1 VQRSETALADA
12 QLAPRDKNLPNTLL
26 LDEEVNMKLTE
37 IDMRSSFEVLSGT
50 DRSQAVTMVLQPG
63 TSTGG
68 PNNRHERSDQWLLV
82 TSGRGKAIVEGEEH
96 ELHEGSL
103 LLIEA
108 REAHEIAN
116 DGESPLETLNFY
128 APPVY

>member
-1 VQRSETALADA
+1 LEVAQRA
-12 QLAPRDKNLPNTLL
+12 RRGKNLANTLL
-26 LDEEVNMKLTE
+26 LDEEVNVKLTE

-50 DRSQAVTMVLQPG
+50 DRSQAATMVLQPG
-63 TSTGG
+63 RSTGG
-68 PNNRHERSDQWLLV
+68 PNNRHERSDQWLVV

-108 REAHEIAN
+108 GEAHEILN